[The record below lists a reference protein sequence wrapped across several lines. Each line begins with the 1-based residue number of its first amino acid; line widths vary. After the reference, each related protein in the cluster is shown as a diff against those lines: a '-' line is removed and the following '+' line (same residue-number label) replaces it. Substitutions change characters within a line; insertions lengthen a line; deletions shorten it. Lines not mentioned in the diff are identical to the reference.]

1 MPKPFWENVN
11 DWKSII
17 ENVFCMEDY
26 TAEKPWYVTVSTF
39 VVLALIGLA
48 INLSRYNSA
57 SPIFISIVRFV
68 LLVCTVCRKCYIKV
82 MTFQIVH
89 RQN

>member
-1 MPKPFWENVN
+1 MN

-17 ENVFCMEDY
+17 ENVLCMEDY

-48 INLSRYNSA
+48 INLSRYNSP

-68 LLVCTVCRKCYIKV
+68 LLVCTVCRKCFIKV